1 MPISRVVDVRAELK
15 MEVGMLKV
23 RLISEGLVQTM
34 GTAGSACLALDR
46 RQIV

>member
-23 RLISEGLVQTM
+23 RLISEG
-34 GTAGSACLALDR
+34 ASADDGYSRVGLPCS
-46 RQIV
+46 